1 MERNELKELRP
12 IISGIST
19 ECLNSNEQF
28 QNEVLRPIIKFQ
40 HELIIALVRS
50 NAQFLNLIAKK
61 GTRIEY
67 LEKIKI
73 FIGKQ
78 PEIKYRLLG
87 AVVGMMTGEELS
99 YYLSNQTELNKRT
112 NQMIC
117 QRIADTL
124 Y

>member
-28 QNEVLRPIIKFQ
+28 QNYVLRPIIKFQ

-61 GTRIEY
+61 GTRLEY

-99 YYLSNQTELNKRT
+99 YYLSNQTELNKRI